1 MDGSDMRF
9 EGYRVETKEHAGEY
23 PDTMPQVIE
32 VTDAE
37 GRKAAYV
44 PLSRDGKV
52 VDSSAVVERLKDRER
67 S

>member
-9 EGYRVETKEHAGEY
+9 GGYCVETKEHAGEY

-37 GRKAAYV
+37 GR
-44 PLSRDGKV
+44 
-52 VDSSAVVERLKDRER
+52 
-67 S
+67 

>member
-1 MDGSDMRF
+1 MAATCASRATGWRPKSTPASIPTR
-9 EGYRVETKEHAGEY
+9 
-23 PDTMPQVIE
+23 
-32 VTDAE
+32 TDAE